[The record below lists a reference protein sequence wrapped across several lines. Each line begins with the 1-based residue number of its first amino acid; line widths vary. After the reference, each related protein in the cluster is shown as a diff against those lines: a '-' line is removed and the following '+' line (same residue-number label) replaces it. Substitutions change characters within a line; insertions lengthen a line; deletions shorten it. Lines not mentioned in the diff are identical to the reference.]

1 MKTHHISLLTGDAK
15 LNADYYVG
23 VLGMRFIKNSVN
35 QANPKNRHV
44 YYGDFMGTPGTVIT
58 FFPIDDLR
66 DRTDGKMFFSGIH
79 YSIPEG
85 STQYWLDRFAEKG
98 LKAEVDAMGR
108 IRTADYED
116 LPIRMQE
123 TEGKNFDWH
132 INYMSDVPAEFQI
145 TGVIGA
151 ELHVPDFAATG
162 RFFEDLLEIPVKGNI
177 IDLEGVEAIELV
189 QTAEDAPNSRFGK
202 GSTDHYALGVE
213 SEEDLKYF
221 WERAKAL
228 GYKREVFI
236 DRGYFRSAYFIEP
249 GGNRV
254 ELATTNPGFTLD
266 ESLFDLGT
274 TFALPPRFEASR
286 QELLDHY
293 AKKGV
298 FFDEV
303 KPYTGTGHL
312 ENDGKI
318 RAIHDEKG
326 NTRND

>member
-98 LKAEVDAMGR
+98 LKAEADAMGR

-151 ELHVPDFAATG
+151 ELHVPDVAATG

-236 DRGYFRSAYFIEP
+236 DRGYFIEP

>member
-1 MKTHHISLLTGDAK
+1 M
-15 LNADYYVG
+15 
-23 VLGMRFIKNSVN
+23 
-35 QANPKNRHV
+35 
-44 YYGDFMGTPGTVIT
+44 
-58 FFPIDDLR
+58 
-66 DRTDGKMFFSGIH
+66 
-79 YSIPEG
+79 
-85 STQYWLDRFAEKG
+85 
-98 LKAEVDAMGR
+98 
-108 IRTADYED
+108 
-116 LPIRMQE
+116 
-123 TEGKNFDWH
+123 TEG
-132 INYMSDVPAEFQI
+132 
-145 TGVIGA
+145 
-151 ELHVPDFAATG
+151 
-162 RFFEDLLEIPVKGNI
+162 
-177 IDLEGVEAIELV
+177 
-189 QTAEDAPNSRFGK
+189 
-202 GSTDHYALGVE
+202 
-213 SEEDLKYF
+213 
-221 WERAKAL
+221 
-228 GYKREVFI
+228 
-236 DRGYFRSAYFIEP
+236 IEP